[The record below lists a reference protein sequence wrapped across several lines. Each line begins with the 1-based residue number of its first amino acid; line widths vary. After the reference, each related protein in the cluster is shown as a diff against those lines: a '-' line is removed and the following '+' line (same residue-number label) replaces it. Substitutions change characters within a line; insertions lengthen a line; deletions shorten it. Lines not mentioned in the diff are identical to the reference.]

1 MIIKDILKTL
11 KVNHYI
17 KNLTVI
23 IPLLF
28 SMNILHIDLWI
39 KCLIIFIGFCLISSA
54 VYVLNDLID
63 IENDKKHPIKCN
75 RPIASGRISKPF
87 AIAMLLLL
95 LIASLAIT
103 SKLNNLCILMIVSYF
118 VLNIFYSIWLKK
130 IALIDVTC
138 IAVGFILRIVGGCF
152 AIGVLPSPLVIL
164 MTFFVSNF
172 FTCTKR
178 RLELQFSETET
189 RKSLKEFNIATAN
202 QFILINA
209 VLSISFYITYVL
221 DASTIQK
228 AGSEYL
234 YLTVI
239 PFTLIIYR
247 LFLLI
252 NSAQIA
258 DDPIIYLE
266 KDKTVKWLAAIYLF
280 ILLIVLIVLK

>member
-95 LIASLAIT
+95 LTASLAIT

-130 IALIDVTC
+130 IALIDATC
-138 IAVGFILRIVGGCF
+138 IAVGFILRIAGGCF

-178 RLELQFSETET
+178 RLELQFSETEA
-189 RKSLKEFNIATAN
+189 RKALKEFNISTAN

-252 NSAQIA
+252 NSTQIA

-266 KDKTVKWLAAIYLF
+266 KDKTIKWLAAIYLF
-280 ILLIVLIVLK
+280 ILLIVLTILK